1 MSVLHGTNRA
11 RMKRAQTTSAV
22 GAGLL
27 GGGIALLL
35 PDYLKTYA
43 VMVGALGLLMHAWG
57 MYDNHRLQ
65 ALEDDTRVWWAELLY
80 WACWLALVMLVV
92 YVVMRRLS

>member
-1 MSVLHGTNRA
+1 MSASHGVSLA

-27 GGGIALLL
+27 GAGIALLL
-35 PDYLKTYA
+35 PDYLRAYA

-80 WACWLALVMLVV
+80 WACWLSLAILLV
-92 YVVMRRLS
+92 YVIARAQE